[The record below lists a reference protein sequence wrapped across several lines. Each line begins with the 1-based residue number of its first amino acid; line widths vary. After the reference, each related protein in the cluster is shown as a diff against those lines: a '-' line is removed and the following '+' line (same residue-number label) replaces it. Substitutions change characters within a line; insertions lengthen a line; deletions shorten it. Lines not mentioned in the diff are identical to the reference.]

1 MTVRSQKEGGIPYDP
16 FRAFFHRQK
25 IDSANPA
32 TDLNRPVKMKGAG
45 FPPNHK
51 LDINAASSAELENI
65 SGLGPAMAERIIAA
79 RPFRS
84 ADDLRSVKG
93 IGDAKYAKIRPYFN

>member
-1 MTVRSQKEGGIPYDP
+1 
-16 FRAFFHRQK
+16 
-25 IDSANPA
+25 
-32 TDLNRPVKMKGAG
+32 MKGAG

-51 LDINAASSAELENI
+51 LDINTASSVELENI
-65 SGLGPAMAERIIAA
+65 PGLDPAMAERIIAA